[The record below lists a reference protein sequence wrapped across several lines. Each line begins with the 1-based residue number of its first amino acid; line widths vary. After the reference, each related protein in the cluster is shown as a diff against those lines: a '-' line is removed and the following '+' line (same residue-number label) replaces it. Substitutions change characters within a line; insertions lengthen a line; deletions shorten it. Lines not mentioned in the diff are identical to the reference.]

1 MNTKK
6 KWLAALAAMIMT
18 AAAFAA
24 DFPWYLNV
32 NGTKI
37 TGCQHDFLP
46 AKFVI
51 PEGITEIGNDA
62 FKGCTSLASVTY
74 TGTKAQWNALNK
86 GFVWKW
92 GVPATVVVHC
102 TDGDSTMGN

>member
-37 TGCQHDFLP
+37 TGCQYDFLP

-74 TGTKAQWNALNK
+74 TGAMEQVKNRWTTVYGNMALK
-86 GFVWKW
+86 SG
-92 GVPATVVVHC
+92 TLIHC
-102 TDGDSTMGN
+102 ADGDLRTY